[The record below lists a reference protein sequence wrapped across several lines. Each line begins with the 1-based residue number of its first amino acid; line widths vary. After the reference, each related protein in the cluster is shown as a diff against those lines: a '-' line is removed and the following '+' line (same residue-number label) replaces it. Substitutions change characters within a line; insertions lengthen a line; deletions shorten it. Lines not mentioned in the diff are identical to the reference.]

1 MASQGGAA
9 SSTGPARHERFS
21 EPPKF
26 IPVAFVST
34 IIVGLYLIYCL
45 FHILPMLQLDVDE
58 KLVNDKMRQRA
69 IIECIIFHYVTFM
82 LVICYLRSI
91 LTHPGE
97 IPDKEQDAYWEY
109 VPQDGRVSAAGA
121 DGQHPALQESKRSGE
136 RRYCKWCAKY
146 KPDRCHHCRVCRT
159 CILKMDHHCP
169 WIYNCVGF
177 KNHKYFF
184 LLLFYSV
191 LACHIIMWTMTETM
205 KDSFEKETS
214 FLKMFLVLFG
224 ETLATFLGVLVTA
237 FFGFHIW
244 LMMKAMTTIE
254 FCEKSMKKTGFN
266 GSTYDQGCLGNIQAV
281 LGPNPLLW
289 LWPCS
294 PPTGDGLEF
303 NSEKSRL
310 AASLEPNRGGIR
322 KVGHKKMG
330 RNKFGASSR
339 DEAEQFVQQGSP
351 SDSDWADPERGPVW
365 RPSL

>member
-177 KNHKYFF
+177 RNHKYFF
-184 LLLFYSV
+184 LLLLYSV
-191 LACHIIMWTMTETM
+191 LDTHLIMWSMIESVKAAVEDPLTPFMT
-205 KDSFEKETS
+205 
-214 FLKMFLVLFG
+214 MFLLFFG
-224 ETLATFLGVLVTA
+224 ETLACFLGVLVTA
-237 FFGFHIW
+237 FFVFHIW
-244 LMMKAMTTIE
+244 LMGKAMTNIE
-254 FCEKSMKKTGFN
+254 FCEKSLKKSGYNSSVYDHGF
-266 GSTYDQGCLGNIQAV
+266 YGNVKTV
-281 LGPNPLLW
+281 LGPHPLLW
-289 LWPCS
+289 LFPVS
-294 PPTGDGLEF
+294 APTGDGLNFVGEH
-303 NSEKSRL
+303 SRL
-310 AASLEPNRGGIR
+310 ASKFMEPGRGGMR
-322 KVGHKKMG
+322 RAGPPAAGTPAATPAGV
-330 RNKFGASSR
+330 ATCPPS
-339 DEAEQFVQQGSP
+339 EA
-351 SDSDWADPERGPVW
+351 APERCA
-365 RPSL
+365 

>member
-109 VPQDGRVSAAGA
+109 VPQHGRVSAAGA

-177 KNHKYFF
+177 RNHKFFF
-184 LLLFYSV
+184 LLLLYSV
-191 LACHIIMWTMTETM
+191 LDTHLIMWSMIESVKAAVEDPLTPFMT
-205 KDSFEKETS
+205 
-214 FLKMFLVLFG
+214 MFLLFFG
-224 ETLATFLGVLVTA
+224 ETLACFLGVLVTA
-237 FFGFHIW
+237 FFVFHIW
-244 LMMKAMTTIE
+244 LMGKAMTTIE
-254 FCEKSMKKTGFN
+254 FCEKSLKKSGYNSSVYDHGF
-266 GSTYDQGCLGNIQAV
+266 YGNVKTV
-281 LGPNPLLW
+281 LGPHPLLW
-289 LWPCS
+289 LFPVS
-294 PPTGDGLEF
+294 APTGDGLNFVGEH
-303 NSEKSRL
+303 SRL
-310 AASLEPNRGGIR
+310 ASKFMEPGRGGMR
-322 KVGHKKMG
+322 RVGHKKMG
-330 RNKFGASSR
+330 RNKAG
-339 DEAEQFVQQGSP
+339 
-351 SDSDWADPERGPVW
+351 
-365 RPSL
+365 RPSRGGDAGGDAGGGGHMSAV